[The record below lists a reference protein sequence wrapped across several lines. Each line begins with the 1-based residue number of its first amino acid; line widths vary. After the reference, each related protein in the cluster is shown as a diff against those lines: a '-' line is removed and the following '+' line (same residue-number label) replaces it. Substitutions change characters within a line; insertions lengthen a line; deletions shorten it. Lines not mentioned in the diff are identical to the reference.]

1 MTVSGEVHYSNKT
14 KKTSKL
20 HKSGRMERF
29 NSGTIPINV
38 NIFRPLENERT
49 EKEAFG
55 LQLGRR
61 VGQEGRGE
69 SG

>member
-29 NSGTIPINV
+29 NSGTIL
-38 NIFRPLENERT
+38 IFSGLSRMNALKKRLLDFNSAAEWVKREGER
-49 EKEAFG
+49 
-55 LQLGRR
+55 
-61 VGQEGRGE
+61 VDDV
-69 SG
+69 